1 LHESQVALPA
11 HCIALDR
18 RIVVAIH
25 KDVDDDIEGAQEE
38 EVAPIALE
46 ADYQVSDGG
55 HQNVVEH
62 VQERYLHVLLAQHTE
77 HGVQQVHNLVNVVSI
92 ANGALPILHG
102 MILGQDGHASKVVR
116 LED

>member
-1 LHESQVALPA
+1 
-11 HCIALDR
+11 
-18 RIVVAIH
+18 
-25 KDVDDDIEGAQEE
+25 VDDDIEGAQEE
-38 EVAPIALE
+38 EVASIALE

-55 HQNVVEH
+55 HQHVVEH

-102 MILGQDGHASKVVR
+102 MILWQRPRSSSLQAL
-116 LED
+116 LEELVDMMAIRAAEPSIGYL